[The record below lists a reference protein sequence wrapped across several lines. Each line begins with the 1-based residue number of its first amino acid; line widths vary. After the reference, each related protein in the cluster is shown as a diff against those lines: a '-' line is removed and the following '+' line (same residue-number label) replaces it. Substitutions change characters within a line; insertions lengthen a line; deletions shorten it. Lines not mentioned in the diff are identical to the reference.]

1 MGLNKRLFLS
11 KKDLQ
16 EALQRPS
23 SWVLIAVNLGLI
35 IGVVAWDWQ
44 VFDIVFL
51 YWVENLVIGAI
62 NVLKM
67 IAAKPG
73 TDPLSS
79 LVDEISTDSNPQK
92 IRQIRASIAKSGI
105 GNFSNA
111 FKLFL
116 IPFFII
122 HYGMFCYGHGVF
134 VFSMFGD
141 LSTNNNAGE
150 SALAAELLSGGMLL
164 AIGLLAASHLFSFFR
179 NFLGDGEYKRTHA
192 ASLMMRPYGRIV
204 ALHIT
209 IIFGAFLTM
218 AFGSPLGLLVIL
230 MVLKTLVDLAMHQS
244 ERIKFKDLT
253 KPV

>member
-1 MGLNKRLFLS
+1 MFLG

-35 IGVVAWDWQ
+35 IGVIAWDWQ

-51 YWVENLVIGAI
+51 YWVENLVIGAV

-67 IAAKPG
+67 IAASPG
-73 TDPLSS
+73 DDSLAS
-79 LVDEISTDSNPQK
+79 LVDGVSTDSNPEQ
-92 IRQIRASIAKSGI
+92 IRQIQASLVKSGI
-105 GNFSNA
+105 GKSGIGKISSV

-122 HYGMFCYGHGVF
+122 HYGMFCYGHGAF
-134 VFSMFGD
+134 IFSMFSDG
-141 LSTNNNAGE
+141 SMNNGARD
-150 SALAAELLSGGMLL
+150 SAVATELLTGGMLL
-164 AIGLLAASHLFSFFR
+164 AIGLLASSHLFSFFR

-192 ASLMMRPYGRIV
+192 ATLMMRPYGRIV

-209 IIFGAFLTM
+209 IIFGAFLTT
-218 AFGSPLGLLVIL
+218 ALGSPLGLLVIL

-244 ERIKFKDLT
+244 ERAKFKGLY
-253 KPV
+253 

>member
-1 MGLNKRLFLS
+1 MGLTKRLFPG

-23 SWVLIAVNLGLI
+23 SWVLIAVNLGLV
-35 IGVVAWDWQ
+35 IGVIAWDWQ

-67 IAAKPG
+67 IAASPG
-73 TDPLSS
+73 DDSLAS
-79 LVDEISTDSNPQK
+79 LVDGVNTDSNSE
-92 IRQIRASIAKSGI
+92 QIRRLRAGIAKSGI
-105 GNFSNA
+105 GNFGNV

-122 HYGMFCYGHGVF
+122 HYGIFCFGHGSF
-134 VFSMFGD
+134 IFSMFSDG
-141 LSTNNNAGE
+141 SMNNGTRG
-150 SALAAELLSGGMLL
+150 SAVAMELLTGGMML
-164 AIGLLAASHLFSFFR
+164 AIGLLASSHLFSFFR
-179 NFLGDGEYKRTHA
+179 NFLGGDEYKRTHA
-192 ASLMMRPYGRIV
+192 AALMMRPYGRIV

-230 MVLKTLVDLAMHQS
+230 IVLKTLVDLAMHQS
-244 ERIKFKDLT
+244 ERAKFKGLY
-253 KPV
+253 